1 MKVFYRL
8 LVALSILCAFIL
20 VQGQS
25 PTALQKNRSDLLR
38 EEQLKKL
45 VTRVGLDVA
54 ESSAR
59 SNRSQ
64 AYREVKIRWN
74 DSTSAASNTEARPS
88 VSAKEQTRAP
98 VISLVEDKKRSGR
111 LPRHR
116 SLQLSPDHLFIAA
129 VNETNQLRWWS
140 IISDPRVVR
149 AEFQASSGEL
159 RSENYY
165 QSNFTVT
172 VAFPDDP
179 MITNLR
185 FYKPLW
191 TGSDFD
197 LKLLTVVPVR

>member
-1 MKVFYRL
+1 MFYRL
-8 LVALSILCAFIL
+8 LVALSVLCAFIL

-25 PTALQKNRSDLLR
+25 STAVQKNRSDIVR
-38 EEQLKKL
+38 EEQLRKL
-45 VTRVGLDVA
+45 ITKVGLDVA
-54 ESSAR
+54 EISAR

-64 AYREVKIRWN
+64 GYRELKIRWN
-74 DSTSAASNTEARPS
+74 DSTTASANNESRPS
-88 VSAKEQTRAP
+88 ISAKEQTRAP
-98 VISLVEDKKRSGR
+98 VISLVEDKKRSGT

-149 AEFQASSGEL
+149 AEFQAATGEL

-165 QSNFTVT
+165 QSNFTLT
-172 VAFPDDP
+172 LAFPDDP
-179 MITNLR
+179 QITNLR
-185 FYKPLW
+185 FYKPVW